1 MNRRAVVYQP
11 PYISSLSLSLSS
23 LCSSSFLS
31 LPRFLPFFPPFFLS
45 FLSFFF
51 FFFFSIV
58 LTVNG
63 SDTMT
68 SSLNG
73 EASLRGERPF
83 VSRQT
88 SLTSLFLADRA
99 PTRPKLVRSL
109 WISNRSPPSPSSLTS
124 KPGEGGR
131 VFPGRKRFVT
141 EICRIWRVTT
151 RIRNCCAAS
160 FKR

>member
-1 MNRRAVVYQP
+1 MIALFRPRYSIPLSSRFSPLPFPRVPSLSHPRSWPRRKSMNRRAVVYQP

-109 WISNRSPPSPSSLTS
+109 
-124 KPGEGGR
+124 
-131 VFPGRKRFVT
+131 
-141 EICRIWRVTT
+141 
-151 RIRNCCAAS
+151 
-160 FKR
+160 

>member
-11 PYISSLSLSLSS
+11 PYISSLSLSLLFALPPSS
-23 LCSSSFLS
+23 ACRASC
-31 LPRFLPFFPPFFLS
+31 PFFPPFFFPF
-45 FLSFFF
+45 FLFSSS
-51 FFFFSIV
+51 FFFSIV

-109 WISNRSPPSPSSLTS
+109 
-124 KPGEGGR
+124 
-131 VFPGRKRFVT
+131 
-141 EICRIWRVTT
+141 
-151 RIRNCCAAS
+151 
-160 FKR
+160 